1 LDADEYR
8 RVAIDRW
15 HVNTAELI
23 REKGNLMRK
32 SRRVLM
38 GATSILLV
46 AGLSAAPVAQATS
59 PMKGAPQGTSG
70 TGDGVP
76 GLKAINE
83 PVIITL
89 THDGAS
95 NFIVQPV
102 GRDGE
107 DGLTWVNEIGPYSG
121 TTFQSMGG
129 FISTFDK
136 KNPIVAAD
144 VMADGNWTMQIRKLK
159 AAPKKRLKRGS
170 GAGDAVIRFPK
181 PTKGLTRMTLTHNG
195 DSNFIV
201 QPIDRKG
208 DDGIS
213 MVNEIGQYKGT
224 VRVPAGTKYLWI
236 IADGEWSYRTK

>member
-1 LDADEYR
+1 MRFTRIVSATA
-8 RVAIDRW
+8 AITLTLA
-15 HVNTAELI
+15 VTGLPLANATAP
-23 REKGNLMRK
+23 
-32 SRRVLM
+32 
-38 GATSILLV
+38 A
-46 AGLSAAPVAQATS
+46 
-59 PMKGAPQGTSG
+59 KGAPQSTSG

-76 GLKAINE
+76 GLKAIDE

-89 THDGAS
+89 THDGSS

-129 FISTFDK
+129 FIATFDK

-144 VMADGNWTMQIRKLK
+144 VMADGNWSIQIRKLK
-159 AAPKKRLKRGS
+159 AAPKKSLKRGS
-170 GAGDAVIRFPK
+170 GSGDAVIRFPK

-201 QPIDRKG
+201 QPIDSSG

-213 MVNEIGQYKGT
+213 MVNEIGSYKGT
-224 VRVPAGTKYLWI
+224 VRVPSGTKYLWV
-236 IADGEWSYRTK
+236 IADGDWSYTTK

>member
-1 LDADEYR
+1 MKA
-8 RVAIDRW
+8 
-15 HVNTAELI
+15 
-23 REKGNLMRK
+23 
-32 SRRVLM
+32 SRRFLSGAAAAALVL
-38 GATSILLV
+38 GFVSAPAT
-46 AGLSAAPVAQATS
+46 QAVS
-59 PMKGAPQGTSG
+59 PAKGAPQTISG
-70 TGDGVP
+70 AGDGVP
-76 GLKAINE
+76 SLKAIDE

-89 THDGAS
+89 THDGSS

-121 TTFQSMGG
+121 TTFQTMSG
-129 FISTFDK
+129 FIASFDK

-159 AAPKKRLKRGS
+159 AAPKKKLKRGAGS
-170 GAGDAVIRFPK
+170 GDAVIRFPK

-213 MVNEIGQYKGT
+213 MVNEIGQYRGT
-224 VRVPAGTKYLWI
+224 VRVPAGTKYLWV

>member
-1 LDADEYR
+1 
-8 RVAIDRW
+8 
-15 HVNTAELI
+15 
-23 REKGNLMRK
+23 MPM
-32 SRRVLM
+32 SRRILA
-38 GATSILLV
+38 GATSALLV
-46 AGLSAAPVAQATS
+46 AGLAAAPTVQATA
-59 PMKGAPQGTSG
+59 PAKGAPQTISG

-89 THDGAS
+89 THDGSS

-129 FISTFDK
+129 FIATFDK
-136 KNPIVAAD
+136 NNPIVAVD

-159 AAPKKRLKRGS
+159 AAPKKSLKRGS
-170 GAGDAVIRFPK
+170 GTGDAVIRFPK

-195 DSNFIV
+195 DANFIV

-236 IADGEWSYRTK
+236 IANGDWSYTTK